1 MSAVLEFHNSHS
13 TLLLA
18 AGPSMVEQPGAAVQ
32 GEEGGMD
39 VRPVPGWA
47 AEDTTST
54 SADSPPAVV
63 VSCVN

>member
-1 MSAVLEFHNSHS
+1 
-13 TLLLA
+13 
-18 AGPSMVEQPGAAVQ
+18 MVEQPGAAVQ

-54 SADSPPAVV
+54 SADSPRPWWFPV
-63 VSCVN
+63 